1 MVGKYIGMALAAG
14 TAAVGTAALMIGT
27 PAQAAAPHPIAYVR
41 AGSIYLLSGTVSTRL
56 TQDAD
61 DARPRWSPD
70 GRRIAYG
77 HSGRLWVI
85 NSDGTGR
92 TALTGYP
99 TSGAAWS
106 PDGRW
111 LAFEAPGCTGLSGV
125 FEVPTTGG
133 TAQPLFPAS
142 CRGTGAPKPGAAR
155 PDRSGDLAARPDR
168 SGDLAARLR
177 ADGSVAWSPDGTRIA
192 FRGGQCLAVVD
203 DCLSVG
209 VVATGAE
216 QAVAVYGGGGQ
227 VLSGFAVVPAWRP
240 DGQRLSWTADQDG
253 GTVHVVEAD
262 PSGAGARTVG
272 APLDRELVYAG
283 TGTALL
289 TGRYRGASWI
299 FRINLATG
307 TRTPLVPGSQPS
319 V

>member
-1 MVGKYIGMALAAG
+1 MADGSIRRGGPTARPPLLAAVFPAGPRGGGGGRPRSPGQHHHKTARTQSGPERAGHRVPRDGNAAGDQVPQLPDPEAGPDRVRAVTGCVSESTQVPTGCDDVGVMVGKYIGMALAAG

-41 AGSIYLLSGTVSTRL
+41 AGSIYVLSGTVSTRL

-61 DARPRWSPD
+61 DAPPRWSPD
-70 GRRIAYG
+70 GRRIAYR

-85 NSDGTGR
+85 NSDGTDR

-142 CRGTGAPKPGAAR
+142 CRGTGAPKPRAAPPPPSR
-155 PDRSGDLAARPDR
+155 DLPPPPARAGDPPAPPRAAGP
-168 SGDLAARLR
+168 
-177 ADGSVAWSPDGTRIA
+177 
-192 FRGGQCLAVVD
+192 GG
-203 DCLSVG
+203 
-209 VVATGAE
+209 
-216 QAVAVYGGGGQ
+216 
-227 VLSGFAVVPAWRP
+227 PAP
-240 DGQRLSWTADQDG
+240 G
-253 GTVHVVEAD
+253 
-262 PSGAGARTVG
+262 G
-272 APLDRELVYAG
+272 APRAVPRR
-283 TGTALL
+283 
-289 TGRYRGASWI
+289 GR
-299 FRINLATG
+299 
-307 TRTPLVPGSQPS
+307 
-319 V
+319 